1 MYDRLS
7 IEELVAYLD
16 MELRPL
22 LVGLDDVAPV
32 EEVVVVDHATAEVR
46 LKKSEKATSVSVWV
60 VIVA

>member
-1 MYDRLS
+1 
-7 IEELVAYLD
+7 

>member
-1 MYDRLS
+1 
-7 IEELVAYLD
+7 

-46 LKKSEKATSVSVWV
+46 LKKSKKATSVSVWV

>member
-1 MYDRLS
+1 MSRRLS

-46 LKKSEKATSVSVWV
+46 LKKSKKATSVSVRV